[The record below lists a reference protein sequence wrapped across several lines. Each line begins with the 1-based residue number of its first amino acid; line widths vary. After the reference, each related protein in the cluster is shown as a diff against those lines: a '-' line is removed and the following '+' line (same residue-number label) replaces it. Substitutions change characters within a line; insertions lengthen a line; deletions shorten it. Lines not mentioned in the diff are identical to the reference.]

1 MIKFSIP
8 LAWTGNLHSIEVELK
23 TCFRRERMLVI
34 LQVKRSF
41 EKVRGGKT
49 ELRFIVNIFNNSKS
63 SITMKSII
71 LSTLFLLVG
80 LLAKAQEPQYFF
92 PDYECQYVLDSLNI
106 PYVPIA
112 QRNGTAPIYSDGAF
126 PRSIKKH
133 KKYFSNNEFEFC
145 PNENTPAIK
154 WVEFSKSLVFINEFE
169 TGVSDWFSVFDITVI
184 GYSKIN
190 LSGGKYKSVQIVET
204 RVDAQK
210 QFSTIVL
217 LEDLSG
223 RVFFVNQM
231 TYHISNYK

>member
-1 MIKFSIP
+1 
-8 LAWTGNLHSIEVELK
+8 
-23 TCFRRERMLVI
+23 MLVI